1 MEYHQETKK
10 ITELVRIEEQK
21 YQLVSQEN
29 KKKLAELQTEQEEMK
44 EEREILIQK
53 VTKRKD

>member
-10 ITELVRIEEQK
+10 ITELIRIEEQK

-44 EEREILIQK
+44 EEKEILIQK
-53 VTKRKD
+53 VNKRKD